1 VDANG
6 SSSHSIQMESLR
18 ECGWRQ
24 IVRTLLCAL
33 PVIKDLDVFD
43 DFFASMSAA
52 RELAMIDKFI
62 F

>member
-1 VDANG
+1 
-6 SSSHSIQMESLR
+6 MESLR